1 MNKMKTQKSTHASP
15 RKVCEENKKKKKKK
29 KTKRGSNLVWSKVN
43 FSKAVPEDWLHGFK

>member
-15 RKVCEENKKKKKKK
+15 RKVCDENKKKLK
-29 KTKRGSNLVWSKVN
+29 KTKRGSNFVWSKVN